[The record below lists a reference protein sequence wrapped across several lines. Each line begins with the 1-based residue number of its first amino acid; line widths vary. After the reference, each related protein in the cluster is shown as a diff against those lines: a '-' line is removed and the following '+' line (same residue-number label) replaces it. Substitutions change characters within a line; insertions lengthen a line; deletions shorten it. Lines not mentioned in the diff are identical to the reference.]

1 MKKQLL
7 IVILLL
13 GLGNINAQNDD
24 FTYKKIGV
32 THSESGTLTF
42 TGDAANEPVDATAK
56 GSTTGFG
63 ETQGTLSVSLS
74 GAAEY
79 IIPIAVPP
87 GINGV
92 TPKLA
97 LTYNSHSGNGFAGY
111 GWSISGLSVITR
123 IPSTK
128 FHDNIKDAIDFDN
141 LDRFAL
147 DGQRLILKNGSY
159 GANGAQYQTEN
170 YSNLKIVSYGTSPY
184 GANFGPEYF
193 VVYYPDGSLAHYGH
207 SEDSNSQ
214 TSYAIT
220 YWQNAQGLKINY
232 EYKKQDNNIS
242 IYSIKYGGGTAQN
255 PIREVRFE
263 TKKQSRYVQAFI
275 HNIDFKQVNL
285 LDRIY
290 VRSEGS
296 SIRSYQLTY
305 TNSRLFY
312 ARLARIQER
321 SFINQLLH
329 KPIIFTYN
337 NTRLSIK
344 YKEIT
349 TDVGL
354 NNIEQRNAETL
365 SLDLT
370 GNGKMDFIVYPKNAS
385 EKNKFWV
392 FKNLQ
397 NNGVNNP
404 VQVNSG
410 NFKAIFSANYLNA
423 SNKLASGQG
432 LAIINNSVDLS
443 DNQIFIK
450 IYGEGDPS
458 NGGTLVPKYQK
469 VWSAPTYSNRDYCR
483 NTTTVRRIPQKYVS
497 GDFDGDGLTDIM
509 AISQSYT
516 YSICR
521 KVDCSGGGGGTPKKL
536 TDTGKIAK
544 GAKKGCCNCTTY
556 NVNNS
561 FANFINLDRRITSNF
576 SKSVGNLSKLVKP
589 GDKLFTADVN
599 GDGKTDILHV
609 SEGNIYIYSLDNNN
623 ILRLLWKTIDSS
635 IKLTYPLLFGD
646 YNGDGKT
653 DFLVP
658 TANNTNYFIPFMS
671 TGSRFLKLAS
681 KKYDFLYRQTYRS
694 GSTIHGHNLI
704 PLDFNGDGRTDIID
718 YRSTTYDNSDNGS
731 QSLTIFNNT
740 GLQLTYPERYTRPIF
755 TTKASTNYTGNVRHY
770 PIPIFLTSDR
780 PNKSLDFASISHKWV
795 TAFTFNHDHREDVL
809 LRSVNNNGVVFDITY
824 NKLDPN
830 AYSSENFRIYQPA
843 TSEVFPNIDVSI
855 APEINVVTAI
865 ERKYNGT
872 PTLKQLF
879 SYYGA
884 VFNTEGLG
892 FKGFKGIAK
901 SNWHTGNSD
910 RIFQITKYN
919 LALRGAITEEYTTPY
934 TFSFTSVPSNFIS
947 KTSYTNAS
955 TLAANKVFK
964 RWVTASVSQNQIEGT
979 VTNVSYL
986 YDTYNNPTKI
996 VTNYAG
1002 QGSTVIEMAYA
1013 NNTGTNYYIGR
1024 PLSRKETTTIGGNPF
1039 STETQFTY
1047 SGNLLS
1053 QKKTKGNGTQF
1064 DVEQY
1069 SYDVYGNVI
1078 KKITTPYNTPARQVR
1093 FEYDNS
1099 GRYLTKSYDTEG
1111 LLTTYEYNT
1120 NTGTLAKETNFLG
1133 QSTNYFYDGWNRLV
1147 KVTDYLGK
1155 SITTTYGYENGSFT
1169 ISSTADDGSASIS
1182 IYDRLA
1188 RLITSK
1194 QKNVLGQWVS
1204 KSYQY
1209 DKFDRVAAESE
1220 PYTNAAPS
1228 QWNTSEYDFYGRLK
1242 SISTYTGKTTQFS
1255 YNGLVA
1261 TANDGTKTVTTTKNA
1276 LGNILRVTDP
1286 GGSINYTYY
1295 GNGTMKTANY
1305 SGNLI
1310 SISIDGWGRKTK
1322 LIDPAAGTYTYAY
1335 NGFGEITKETTP
1347 KGSTT
1352 YNYTSFGKIL
1362 KKEIIGDA
1370 THMTLLYTYHP
1381 TNKQLS
1387 ALSLSSTDGNNST
1400 YNYSYDSQH
1409 RLIESTELTPYAQ
1422 FRKRYSYDD
1431 FGRVNTEESYARLLA
1446 TNRSSIQKVKNTYQY
1461 GNLKTISDNST
1472 HEVLWNVDEI
1482 NSKGQVTKVTMG
1494 NNLQKNYTY
1503 NSLGFITDIT
1513 SEKNTNTNPVEM
1525 MKLTFDFNTQ
1535 RGLLNR
1541 RTNSLF
1547 TWTENFTYDNM
1558 DRLVSFNDNSGN
1570 KNHSYDNKG
1579 RIATNNNIGTYNYS
1593 GNSYKLAS
1601 IALNGLGNTFYTPTN
1616 TQLDIS
1622 YNAFKKPVD
1631 IYKVNK
1637 DKISFQYNA
1646 FMNRSNMFYGGIQT
1660 DKLLRPMRKHYSA
1673 DGSMEITYE
1682 KNTGK
1687 TTLITYIGGNAYT
1700 APAIW
1705 RSEQGTT
1712 NSAGYYYLHR
1722 DYLGSILMISDSN
1735 GIIKEKRHF
1744 DAWGNIVKLQDG
1756 NGNNLSSFKIID
1768 RGYTGHEHLLDVG
1781 LVHMNGRLYDP
1792 LLHRFLAPDNFIQN
1806 PYNTQSYNRYGYVLN
1821 NPLKYTDPSGEKA
1834 EGGGILAFFAAA
1846 VISVFR
1852 AIFGSNDTGY
1862 SNANVSNTPIATDF
1876 SLGSNNS
1883 TEVAA
1888 MADVPPEEGAGY
1900 RLEEPKGIWQGI
1912 VDGFKQ
1918 SYSDISNFASGFG
1931 DGFYAGGVST
1941 VNFVKSLATKEG
1953 WVNLGNGFLNIAAI
1967 TVPTTAP
1974 SALLNIET
1982 GFAVKN
1988 FVENIPNMTTYD
2000 WGYATG
2006 FGTEKVVEG
2015 ILVSKG
2021 VGAIGNSIRGVT
2033 VAEEVAAETSNLWK
2047 VEPYKNLRGL
2057 EVGLDAHHVGQKAL
2071 MKKFVSGYN
2080 PNTAP
2085 SILVPKLGHTLGEGV
2100 VSRSISGFSNARQV
2114 LARDIFELRRVYGS
2128 QGIPNSSLQKLIQM
2142 NKQIY
2147 PSAFIK

>member
-42 TGDAANEPVDATAK
+42 TGDGANEPVDATAK
-56 GSTTGFG
+56 ASTTGYG

-79 IIPIAVPP
+79 TVPIAVPP

-92 TPKLA
+92 TPQLA
-97 LTYNSHSGNGFAGY
+97 LTYNSHSGDGMAGY

-123 IPSTK
+123 IPATK
-128 FHDNIKDAIDFDN
+128 FHDNIKDPVDFDN
-141 LDRFAL
+141 SDRFAL
-147 DGQRLILKNGSY
+147 DGKRLILKSGSY
-159 GANGAQYQTEN
+159 GSSGAQYQTEA
-170 YSNLKIVSYGTSPY
+170 YSNIKIVSYGTSPY

-193 VVYYPDGSLAHYGH
+193 IVYYPDGSLAHYGQ
-207 SEDSNSQ
+207 SENSRSQ
-214 TSYAIT
+214 TTYAIN
-220 YWQNAQGLKINY
+220 YWQNPQGVKISY
-232 EYKKQDNNIS
+232 SYYIKGQNNIF
-242 IYSIKYGGGTAQN
+242 INRIKYGGLN
-255 PIREVRFE
+255 S
-263 TKKQSRYVQAFI
+263 QSPMNEIKFIKRGRTRYEQAFI
-275 HNIDFKQVNL
+275 NNVDFKQFDL
-285 LDRIY
+285 YGEIKIF
-290 VRSEGS
+290 SEGQEVRNYS
-296 SIRSYQLTY
+296 FQYNRSNLEYFRLTGIIEK
-305 TNSRLFY
+305 TANGTLS
-312 ARLARIQER
+312 
-321 SFINQLLH
+321 H
-329 KPIIFTYN
+329 KPIIFTYT
-337 NTRLSIK
+337 NTPSTVN
-344 YKEIT
+344 YTGIT

-370 GNGKMDFIVYPKNAS
+370 GNGKMDFIVYPKSAS

-392 FKNLQ
+392 FKDLQ
-397 NNGVNNP
+397 NGTINYP

-410 NFKAIFSANYLNA
+410 SFDAIFSANFLN
-423 SNKLASGQG
+423 STNKLSTGQG
-432 LAIINNSVDLS
+432 LAIIKKNYDVS
-443 DNQIFIK
+443 DNQILIK
-450 IYGEGDPS
+450 IYGNAAPS
-458 NGGTLVPKYQK
+458 TGTALISKYQK
-469 VWSAPTYSNRDYCR
+469 VWNAPTYSNRDYCR
-483 NTTTVRRIPQKYVS
+483 NTTTVKRIPQKYVS

-536 TDTGKIAK
+536 TDTNKIAK

-561 FANFINLDRRITSNF
+561 LATFINLDRRVTTNF

-599 GDGKTDILHV
+599 ADGKTDILHV
-609 SEGNIYIYSLDNNN
+609 SEGNIYVYSLDNNN

-658 TANNTNYFIPFMS
+658 TANNSKDFITFMS
-671 TGSRFLKLAS
+671 TGSRFLKSGS
-681 KKYDFLYRQTYRS
+681 KTFDFIYRQSYRN
-694 GSTIHGHNLI
+694 GSTIYGHNLVA
-704 PLDFNGDGRTDIID
+704 LDYNGDGRTDIID
-718 YRSTTYDNSDNGS
+718 YQTTTYDNSDNGE
-731 QSLTIFNNT
+731 QTLNVYDNI
-740 GLQLTYPERYTRPIF
+740 GLYFSYPKAYPMPEF
-755 TTKASTNYTGNVRHY
+755 AAKKTTSKTGNLKHY

-780 PNKSLDFASISHKWV
+780 PNKSLDFASISHKWI
-795 TAFTFNHDHREDVL
+795 TAFTFNNDHREDVL
-809 LRSVNNNGVVFDITY
+809 LRSVNNNGVIYDITY

-865 ERKYNGT
+865 ERRYSNT

-934 TFSFTSVPSNFIS
+934 TFNFTSVPSNFIS
-947 KTSYTNAS
+947 KSSYTNAS

-1024 PLSRKETTTIGGNPF
+1024 LLNKKETTTIGGNPF
-1039 STETQFTY
+1039 STETQYTY
-1047 SGNLLS
+1047 TGNLPS
-1053 QKKTKGNGTQF
+1053 QIKTKGNGTQF
-1064 DVEQY
+1064 TVESY
-1069 SYDVYGNVI
+1069 TYDVYGNVTQKTI
-1078 KKITTPYNTPARQVR
+1078 TPYNSSARQVR

-1133 QSTNYFYDGWNRLV
+1133 QSTEYVYDGWNRLI
-1147 KVTDYLGK
+1147 KVTDFLGK
-1155 SITTTYGYENGSFT
+1155 SQNTTYTDANGTFT
-1169 ISSTADDGSASIS
+1169 VSTIGEDGSAASIT
-1182 IYDRLA
+1182 YDRLG
-1188 RLITSK
+1188 RMLINK

-1305 SGNLI
+1305 GGTVI
-1310 SISIDGWGRKTK
+1310 STTIDGWGRKTK
-1322 LIDPAAGTYTYAY
+1322 LIDPSAGTYTYAY

-1362 KKEIIGDA
+1362 KKEIVGDA
-1370 THMTLLYTYHP
+1370 THMTLLYNYHP

-1409 RLIESTELTPYAQ
+1409 RLTESIELTPYAQ

-1461 GNLKTISDNST
+1461 GALKSISDNST

-1579 RIATNNNIGTYNYS
+1579 RIAANNNIGTYNYS

-1637 DKISFQYNA
+1637 DRISFQYNA
-1646 FMNRSNMFYGGIQT
+1646 FMDRSNMFYGGTQT

-1687 TTLITYIGGNAYT
+1687 TTLITYIGGNAYS

-1722 DYLGSILMISDSN
+1722 DYLGSVLMISDSN

-1756 NGNNLSSFKIID
+1756 NGNDLSSFKILD
-1768 RGYTGHEHLLDVG
+1768 RGYTGHEHLLGVG

-1806 PYNTQSYNRYGYVLN
+1806 PYNTQNYNRYGYVLN

-1862 SNANVSNTPIATDF
+1862 SNANVSNTPVITDF

-1888 MADVPPEEGAGY
+1888 MADVPPESGTGY

-1912 VDGFKQ
+1912 KDGFKQ
-1918 SYSDISNFASGFG
+1918 SVNDISNFASGFG

-1953 WVNLGNGFLNIAAI
+1953 WVNLGDGFLNMAALAA
-1967 TVPTTAP
+1967 PTTGP
-1974 SALLNIET
+1974 GALANAQLSI
-1982 GFAVKN
+1982 AVGQ
-1988 FVENIPNMTTYD
+1988 FVDNIPNMTVYD
-2000 WGYATG
+2000 YGYATG

-2015 ILVSKG
+2015 ILISKG

-2033 VAEEVAAETSNLWK
+2033 VAEEGVTTWNGFQKMTAGEFSSRAEAAAAWK
-2047 VEPYKNLRGL
+2047 SYKQANGIVTGTARSAAQRSAFLKG
-2057 EVGLDAHHVGQKAL
+2057 AAA
-2071 MKKFVSGYN
+2071 SGKY
-2080 PNTAP
+2080 
-2085 SILVPKLGHTLGEGV
+2085 PKWM
-2100 VSRSISGFSNARQV
+2100 NQW
-2114 LARDIFELRRVYGS
+2114 LRRGKTPPGYSVDHIKPLSIGGADLPS
-2128 QGIPNSSLQKLIQM
+2128 NMRLLDNHFHFKIHHKLY
-2142 NKQIY
+2142 K
-2147 PSAFIK
+2147 PWL